1 MRGLSRTLAGAALTL
16 AMAFGTV
23 ERAEAALLTIG
34 FTGIDY
40 GTTYTES
47 GFTFVVNG
55 THTDAANEI
64 SFHNGGANPVD
75 TTLVITFGGAA
86 FSVASFELLEAFD
99 NATFLGS
106 NGGTVTV
113 AAGTA
118 PGIVQLGLQNVTSI
132 VVSVFASGG
141 GVADGGIVFDNLV
154 VDAAPAAA
162 ATAVPE
168 PTTLALL
175 GAGLLG
181 LAGTARRGRR
191 AAN

>member
-1 MRGLSRTLAGAALTL
+1 MRAP
-16 AMAFGTV
+16 
-23 ERAEAALLTIG
+23 TIA
-34 FTGIDY
+34 T
-40 GTTYTES
+40 
-47 GFTFVVNG
+47 
-55 THTDAANEI
+55 A
-64 SFHNGGANPVD
+64 
-75 TTLVITFGGAA
+75 GAA

-106 NGGTVTV
+106 NGSTVTV

-154 VDAAPAAA
+154 VDTAPFTV